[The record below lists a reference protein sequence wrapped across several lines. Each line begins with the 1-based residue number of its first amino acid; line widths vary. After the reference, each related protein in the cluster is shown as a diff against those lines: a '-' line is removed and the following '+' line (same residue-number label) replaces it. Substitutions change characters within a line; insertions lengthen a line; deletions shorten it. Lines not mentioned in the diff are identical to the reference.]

1 MHIASYINQH
11 SLIKVFDHTVL
22 YTRFYNYS
30 VTQNNRINFTLEVVF
45 HSMSKFLLD
54 TLGLPEI
61 KFFYI
66 YVACD
71 LFRQL
76 LLGFCIEVVF
86 LSNKQN

>member
-1 MHIASYINQH
+1 MHITSYINQH
-11 SLIKVFDHTVL
+11 GLIKVFDHTVL
-22 YTRFYNYS
+22 HARFNNYS

-45 HSMSKFLLD
+45 HRMRKLLLD
-54 TLGLPEI
+54 TLGLSEI
-61 KFFYI
+61 KFFDI